1 MRREIPYTPA
11 MERRLTAMHRVFAAT
26 LVCATGLFLASAV
39 NGKGGAQDEVG
50 KRLSDRAEIAELA
63 YCYAE
68 GTDAIGGGDLAAGKA
83 IYGDCFTADATGQAW
98 FPGADFN
105 GPPGLSATGTDAW
118 ADAVASVFTGNGYI
132 ATQHLMGNI
141 RISLDGNSG
150 TMRSY
155 LSATHVV
162 DPDGAVDLAHGTYV
176 DTVVRTPQ
184 GWRISAR
191 SLYLIDFLRLES
203 PAP

>member
-1 MRREIPYTPA
+1 
-11 MERRLTAMHRVFAAT
+11 MEHRLFANYRVFAAA
-26 LVCATGLFLASAV
+26 LVCAAGLVLAPAV
-39 NGKGGAQDEVG
+39 NGKGGAQDDVG
-50 KRLSDRAEIAELA
+50 KRLSDRAEIADLT

-68 GTDAIGGGDLAAGKA
+68 GTDEIGRGELAAGKA
-83 IYGDCFTADATGQAW
+83 IYGDCFTADAKIQAW
-98 FPGADFN
+98 FPGSDFN

-118 ADAVASVFTGNGYI
+118 ADAVASVFTGNGYV
-132 ATQHLMGNI
+132 ATQHAVSNI
-141 RISLDGNSG
+141 RISLEGNSG

-155 LSATHVV
+155 LGATHVV
-162 DPDGAVDLAHGTYV
+162 DPAGAVDLAHGTYV